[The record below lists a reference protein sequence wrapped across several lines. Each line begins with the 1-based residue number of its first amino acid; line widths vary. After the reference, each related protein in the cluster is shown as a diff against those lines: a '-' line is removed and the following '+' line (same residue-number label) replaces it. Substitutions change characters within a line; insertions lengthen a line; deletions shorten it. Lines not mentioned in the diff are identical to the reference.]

1 MHINVSYLYN
11 LKKFKLDVIKKLCEN
26 GLPVEKYF
34 DLCANYILEYEIIR
48 HSGVIPEISYEEN
61 YKNDNSLKDN
71 KNNNDNIS
79 SIEDQIKN
87 NLEVKNEDLK
97 K

>member
-11 LKKFKLDVIKKLCEN
+11 LKKFKLDAIKKLCEN
-26 GLPVEKYF
+26 GLPIEKYF
-34 DLCANYILEYEIIR
+34 DLCANYILEYEIIH
-48 HSGVIPEISYEEN
+48 HSGVIPEISFEEN
-61 YKNDNSLKDN
+61 YRNDNTLKDN
-71 KNNNDNIS
+71 KTDNNIS

-87 NLEVKNEDLK
+87 NLEVKNEALK